1 MNFLFVIKLSDFF
14 YKVQISKN
22 YEKNILKLVVLS
34 IAIARP
40 GTIFAS
46 PKGNNSYQ
54 KIYTCIKNI

>member
-1 MNFLFVIKLSDFF
+1 VNFLFVIKLSDFF

-40 GTIFAS
+40 GTILLVL
-46 PKGNNSYQ
+46 KVITRIQ
-54 KIYTCIKNI
+54 RYTHV

>member
-40 GTIFAS
+40 GTILLVL
-46 PKGNNSYQ
+46 KVITRIQ
-54 KIYTCIKNI
+54 RYTHV

>member
-34 IAIARP
+34 IAIARH
-40 GTIFAS
+40 GTILLVL
-46 PKGNNSYQ
+46 KVITRI
-54 KIYTCIKNI
+54 KRYTHV